1 MQGAHDLGGK
11 HGLGFIKPE
20 PENEEPVFHTDWER
34 KVFGLTMAAGMLGK
48 WNIDESRYSRECQ
61 HPIDYLSH
69 SYYQNWLAGLTKL
82 LIEKDLISEEELK
95 ANSVSPFATL
105 HGELRVPSP
114 QDAEKILTSGGSSLL
129 ESAKEQAFSIGDSVR
144 VRKNHTAGH
153 TRAPSYVQGST
164 GTIFK
169 CSGCHV
175 FPDTH
180 AKGIE
185 GGEHLYTVCFT
196 GQSLWGIPASNSEV
210 LIDLW
215 EPYLEAAE

>member
-34 KVFGLTMAAGMLGK
+34 KIFGLTMAAGMLGK
-48 WNIDESRYSRECQ
+48 WNIDESRYARECQ

-69 SYYQNWLAGLTKL
+69 SYYENWLAGLTKL
-82 LIEKDLISEEELK
+82 LIEKDLISDEELK
-95 ANSVSPFATL
+95 ANSVSPSATL
-105 HGELRVPSP
+105 HDELRVPSP

-144 VRKNHTAGH
+144 VRKNHTTGH

-185 GGEHLYTVCFT
+185 GGEHLYTVCFIAE
-196 GQSLWGIPASNSEV
+196 SLWGTPTGNSEV
-210 LIDLW
+210 LVDLW

>member
-1 MQGAHDLGGK
+1 
-11 HGLGFIKPE
+11 
-20 PENEEPVFHTDWER
+20 
-34 KVFGLTMAAGMLGK
+34 
-48 WNIDESRYSRECQ
+48 
-61 HPIDYLSH
+61 
-69 SYYQNWLAGLTKL
+69 
-82 LIEKDLISEEELK
+82 
-95 ANSVSPFATL
+95 L

-144 VRKNHTAGH
+144 VRKNHTTGH

-185 GGEHLYTVCFT
+185 EGEHLYTVCFIAE
-196 GQSLWGIPASNSEV
+196 SLWGTPTGNSEV
-210 LIDLW
+210 LVDLW

>member
-82 LIEKDLISEEELK
+82 LIEKDLISDEELK
-95 ANSVSPFATL
+95 ANSVGPSATL

-144 VRKNHTAGH
+144 VRKNHTTGH

>member
-1 MQGAHDLGGK
+1 
-11 HGLGFIKPE
+11 
-20 PENEEPVFHTDWER
+20 
-34 KVFGLTMAAGMLGK
+34 MLGK
-48 WNIDESRYSRECQ
+48 WNIDESRYARECQ

-69 SYYQNWLAGLTKL
+69 SYYENWLAGLTKL
-82 LIEKDLISEEELK
+82 LIEKDLISDEELK
-95 ANSVSPFATL
+95 ANSVSPSATL

-144 VRKNHTAGH
+144 VRKNHTTGH

-185 GGEHLYTVCFT
+185 EGEHLYTVCFIAE
-196 GQSLWGIPASNSEV
+196 SLWGTPTGNSEV
-210 LIDLW
+210 LVDLW

>member
-48 WNIDESRYSRECQ
+48 WNIDESRYAREWQ

-69 SYYQNWLAGLTKL
+69 SYYENWLAGLTKL
-82 LIEKDLISEEELK
+82 LIEKDLISDEELK
-95 ANSVSPFATL
+95 ANSVGPAATL

-144 VRKNHTAGH
+144 VRKNHTTGH

>member
-82 LIEKDLISEEELK
+82 LIEKDLISDEELK
-95 ANSVSPFATL
+95 ANSVGPSATL

-144 VRKNHTAGH
+144 VRKNHTTGH

-180 AKGIE
+180 AKGIK
-185 GGEHLYTVCFT
+185 GGEHLYTVCFIAE
-196 GQSLWGIPASNSEV
+196 SLWGTPTGNSEV
-210 LIDLW
+210 LVDLW

>member
-48 WNIDESRYSRECQ
+48 WNIDESRYARECQ

-69 SYYQNWLAGLTKL
+69 SYYENWLAGLTKL
-82 LIEKDLISEEELK
+82 LIEKDLISDEELK
-95 ANSVSPFATL
+95 ANSVSASAAL
-105 HGELRVPSP
+105 HGKLRVPSP
-114 QDAEKILTSGGSSLL
+114 QDAEKILTSGGFSLL
-129 ESAKEQAFSIGDSVR
+129 ESAKEQAFFIGDSVR
-144 VRKNHTAGH
+144 VRKNHTTGH

-196 GQSLWGIPASNSEV
+196 GQSLWGIPACNSEV

-215 EPYLEAAE
+215 EPYLEATE

>member
-48 WNIDESRYSRECQ
+48 WNIDESRYARECQ

-69 SYYQNWLAGLTKL
+69 SYYENWLAGLTKL
-82 LIEKDLISEEELK
+82 LIEKDLISDEELK
-95 ANSVSPFATL
+95 ANSVSPSATL
-105 HGELRVPSP
+105 HDELRVPSP

-144 VRKNHTAGH
+144 VRKNHTTGH

-185 GGEHLYTVCFT
+185 GGEHLYTVCFIAE
-196 GQSLWGIPASNSEV
+196 SLWGTPTGNSEV

>member
-69 SYYQNWLAGLTKL
+69 SYYENWLAGLTKL
-82 LIEKDLISEEELK
+82 LIEKDLISDEELK
-95 ANSVSPFATL
+95 ANSVSPSVTL

-144 VRKNHTAGH
+144 VRKNHTTGH

-185 GGEHLYTVCFT
+185 GGEHLYTVCFIAE
-196 GQSLWGIPASNSEV
+196 SLWGTPTGNSEV

>member
-48 WNIDESRYSRECQ
+48 WNIDESRHARECQ

-69 SYYQNWLAGLTKL
+69 SYYENWLAGLTKL
-82 LIEKDLISEEELK
+82 LIEKDLISDEELK
-95 ANSVSPFATL
+95 ANSVGPSATL

-144 VRKNHTAGH
+144 VRKNHTTGH

-185 GGEHLYTVCFT
+185 GGEHLYTVCFIAE
-196 GQSLWGIPASNSEV
+196 SLWGTPTGNSEV

>member
-48 WNIDESRYSRECQ
+48 WNIDESRYARECQ

-69 SYYQNWLAGLTKL
+69 SYYENWLAGLTKL
-82 LIEKDLISEEELK
+82 LIEKDLISDEELK
-95 ANSVSPFATL
+95 ANSVGPSATL

-129 ESAKEQAFSIGDSVR
+129 ETAKEQAFSIGDSVR
-144 VRKNHTAGH
+144 VRKNHTTGH

-185 GGEHLYTVCFT
+185 GGENLYTVCFIAE
-196 GQSLWGIPASNSEV
+196 SLWGTPTGNSEV
-210 LIDLW
+210 LVDLW

>member
-1 MQGAHDLGGK
+1 
-11 HGLGFIKPE
+11 
-20 PENEEPVFHTDWER
+20 
-34 KVFGLTMAAGMLGK
+34 MLGK

-95 ANSVSPFATL
+95 ANSVSPSATL

-180 AKGIE
+180 VKGIE

>member
-95 ANSVSPFATL
+95 ANNVSPSATL

-180 AKGIE
+180 VKGIE

>member
-20 PENEEPVFHTDWER
+20 PENEEPVFHADWER
-34 KVFGLTMAAGMLGK
+34 KVFGLTMATGMLGK
-48 WNIDESRYSRECQ
+48 WNIDESRHARECQ

-69 SYYQNWLAGLTKL
+69 SYYENWLAGLTKL
-82 LIEKDLISEEELK
+82 LIEKDLISDEELK
-95 ANSVSPFATL
+95 ANSVGPSATL

-144 VRKNHTAGH
+144 VRKNHTTGH

-185 GGEHLYTVCFT
+185 GGEHLYTVCFIAE
-196 GQSLWGIPASNSEV
+196 SLWGTPTGNSEV
-210 LIDLW
+210 LVDLW

>member
-48 WNIDESRYSRECQ
+48 WNIDESRYARECQ

-69 SYYQNWLAGLTKL
+69 SYYENWLAGLTKL
-82 LIEKDLISEEELK
+82 LIEKDLISDEELK
-95 ANSVSPFATL
+95 ANSVGPSATL

-144 VRKNHTAGH
+144 VRKNHTTGH

-180 AKGIE
+180 AKGIK
-185 GGEHLYTVCFT
+185 GGEHLYTVCFIAE
-196 GQSLWGIPASNSEV
+196 SLWGTPTGNSEV

>member
-82 LIEKDLISEEELK
+82 LIEKDLISDDELK
-95 ANSVSPFATL
+95 ANSVGPSATL

-144 VRKNHTAGH
+144 VRKNHTTGH

-185 GGEHLYTVCFT
+185 GGEHLYTVCFIAE
-196 GQSLWGIPASNSEV
+196 SLWGTPTGNSEV
-210 LIDLW
+210 LVDLW

>member
-82 LIEKDLISEEELK
+82 LIEKDLISDEELK
-95 ANSVSPFATL
+95 ANSVGPSATL

-144 VRKNHTAGH
+144 VRKNHTSGH

-185 GGEHLYTVCFT
+185 GGEHLYTVCFIAE
-196 GQSLWGIPASNSEV
+196 SLWGTPTGNSEV

>member
-20 PENEEPVFHTDWER
+20 PENEEPVFHADWER
-34 KVFGLTMAAGMLGK
+34 KVFGLTMATGMLGK
-48 WNIDESRYSRECQ
+48 WNIDESRHARECQ

-69 SYYQNWLAGLTKL
+69 SYYENWLAGLTKL
-82 LIEKDLISEEELK
+82 LIEKDLISDEELK
-95 ANSVSPFATL
+95 ANSVSPSATL

-129 ESAKEQAFSIGDSVR
+129 ESAKEQAFSIGDSGR
-144 VRKNHTAGH
+144 VRKNHTTRH

-185 GGEHLYTVCFT
+185 GGENLYTVCFIAE
-196 GQSLWGIPASNSEV
+196 SLWGTPTGNSEV
-210 LIDLW
+210 LVALW

>member
-34 KVFGLTMAAGMLGK
+34 KVFGLTMATGMLGK
-48 WNIDESRYSRECQ
+48 WNIDESRHARECQ

-69 SYYQNWLAGLTKL
+69 SYYENWLAGLTKL
-82 LIEKDLISEEELK
+82 LIEKDLISDEELK
-95 ANSVSPFATL
+95 ANSVGPSATL

-144 VRKNHTAGH
+144 VRKNHTTGH

-185 GGEHLYTVCFT
+185 GGEHLYTVCFIAE
-196 GQSLWGIPASNSEV
+196 SLWGTPTGNSEV

>member
-48 WNIDESRYSRECQ
+48 WNIDESRYARECQ

-69 SYYQNWLAGLTKL
+69 SYYENWLAGLTKL
-82 LIEKDLISEEELK
+82 LIEKDLISNEELK
-95 ANSVSPFATL
+95 ANSVSPSATL
-105 HGELRVPSP
+105 HGELKHTSP
-114 QDAEKILTSGGSSLL
+114 QDAEKILTSGGTSLL

-144 VRKNHTAGH
+144 VRKNHTTGH

-185 GGEHLYTVCFT
+185 GGEHLYTVCFIAE
-196 GQSLWGIPASNSEV
+196 SLWGTPTGNSEV
-210 LIDLW
+210 LVDLW